1 MENSVKSPP
10 FIPHPQSIGTTT
22 ATNKMGLTSNA
33 SPNTRNFKTQTLYDT
48 KKKKK
53 TRASLYGDNSDLN
66 EYNSFPFMQNTLTKH
81 MTAREE
87 Q

>member
-22 ATNKMGLTSNA
+22 ATNKMGLTSNV
-33 SPNTRNFKTQTLYDT
+33 SPTSRNFKIHTLYDT

-53 TRASLYGDNSDLN
+53 TKASLYGDNTDLN
-66 EYNSFPFMQNTLTKH
+66 EYNSIPFLRNTLSK
-81 MTAREE
+81 
-87 Q
+87 